1 MNYEKIINERAAII
15 QEVIMPDENKGIKVY
30 IKREDLLHPEI
41 SGNKWRKLKYNLI
54 YAKENNYNTLLTFG
68 GAYSNHIFAVASAG
82 KNFGFNTIG
91 IIRGEEH
98 LPLNPTLQ
106 FAKNCGMKLNYLNR
120 TTYKNRDDINFR
132 NKLADSF
139 GNPYVIP
146 EGGTN
151 LLAIRGVAE
160 MTAEIDFDYDYI
172 CVANGTGGTI
182 AGIISYLMGNK
193 YVLGF
198 PSLKGGEFLY
208 TVINNLVKDY
218 TGNVFTNYK
227 LITDYHFGGY
237 AKINYELITFI
248 NKFQEINKI
257 MIDPVYTG
265 KMFYGINNLIKNN
278 YFKKDTKILAIHTGG
293 LQGVAGMQEKIAKL
307 LKQKA

>member
-1 MNYEKIINERAAII
+1 MDYQKIINEKGAII
-15 QEVIMPDENKGIKVY
+15 QQVIMPDENTDIKVF
-30 IKREDLLHPEI
+30 IKREDLLHAEI

-54 YAKENNYNTLLTFG
+54 YAKENNYDTLLTFG
-68 GAYSNHIFAVASAG
+68 GAYSNHIYAVASAG

-106 FAKNCGMKLNYLNR
+106 FAVNCGMKLHYLNR
-120 TTYKNRDDINFR
+120 TTYKNRDDENFR
-132 NKLADSF
+132 NKLAVAF
-139 GNPYVIP
+139 GNPYVVP

-151 LLAIRGVAE
+151 LLAMRGVEE
-160 MTAEIDFDYDYI
+160 MTAEINFDFDYI

-182 AGIISYLMGNK
+182 AGIISYLKGSK

-208 TVINNLVKDY
+208 SVINNLVKNY
-218 TGNVFTNYK
+218 TGYVFNNYK

-237 AKINYELITFI
+237 AKINYELISFI
-248 NKFQEINKI
+248 NKFLEINNI
-257 MIDPVYTG
+257 TLDPIYTG
-265 KMFYGINNLIKNN
+265 KMFYGINSLIKNN
-278 YFKKDTKILAIHTGG
+278 YFKKGTKILAIHTGG
-293 LQGVAGMQEKIAKL
+293 LQGNAGMQEKIAKL
-307 LKQKA
+307 IKQ